1 MLPASNR
8 GAGMN
13 VGFPDVCATPPV
25 GAPVPYPN
33 MAMNATAVPFPVKV
47 LFSFV
52 NALNMGSMMP
62 ATLGDQAG
70 TMSPFMGPGRFTT
83 GNPKIFLEGLPG
95 INLTCP
101 ATGNNMIAG
110 ACMVA
115 VPSVTNVFFTH
126 AATLTPGRVD
136 AAALSAL
143 ASALVP
149 SPDEAI
155 DALLPGAVAYARI
168 PVFSTGISSRIYEVV
183 RRSSAQGPAALI
195 LDLRGCAGGDLMAAI
210 ALAGDFL
217 AEGTAIASV
226 VDTEGDETAY
236 RSQQERPYTFPLV
249 LLVDRRT
256 ASAAEVFAGCM
267 KVHGRALVVGE
278 RTWGKGSVQ
287 RLLPGIA
294 EPGAF
299 YATVATV
306 RLPDGEP
313 LDGRGVDPD
322 VEVAIGTPPTRY
334 DSAP

>member
-1 MLPASNR
+1 
-8 GAGMN
+8 MN
-13 VGFPDVCATPPV
+13 AGFPDVCATPPV
-25 GAPVPYPN
+25 GAPIPYPN

-47 LFSFV
+47 FFSFV

-62 ATLGDQAG
+62 TTLGDQAG
-70 TMSPFMGPGRFTT
+70 TMSPFMGPGRFTM
-83 GNPKIFLEGLPG
+83 GNPKIILEGLPG

-101 ATGNNMIAG
+101 ATGNNMVAG
-110 ACMVA
+110 LCMVA

-126 AATLTPGRVD
+126 AATVVPGRID

-143 ASALVP
+143 SAALVP
-149 SPDEAI
+149 SPDEAM

-168 PVFSTGISSRIYEVV
+168 PVFSAGLSSRIYDAV
-183 RRSSAQGPAALI
+183 RRHSAQGMAALI

-217 AEGTAIASV
+217 AEGATIASV
-226 VDTEGDETAY
+226 VDIDGDETVY
-236 RSQQERPYTFPLV
+236 RSQQDRPYGFPLA

-267 KVHGRALVVGE
+267 KTHGRALVVGE

-287 RLLPGIA
+287 RLLPGVA

-322 VEVAIGTPPTRY
+322 VEVEVAIGTPPTRY